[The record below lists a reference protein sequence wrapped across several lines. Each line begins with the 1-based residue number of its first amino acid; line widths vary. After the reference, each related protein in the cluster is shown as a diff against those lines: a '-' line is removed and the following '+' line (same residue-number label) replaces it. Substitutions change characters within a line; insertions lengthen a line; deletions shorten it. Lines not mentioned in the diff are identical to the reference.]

1 MASPIRR
8 PVLASRPSSVAE
20 HVRPGQPPERDASTH
35 QIAPHDRADRRGLDG
50 PRRIGKGEE
59 HPALPMVRA
68 AMLEILGQRGTDLL
82 RQWQHPLAAALPSA
96 KAELPCMPIQVV
108 QFEHGDLAGAQ
119 AQIGQQREDRPVTI
133 RRRTRRGRTLQQP
146 PKLLRGEMR
155 RQASMPRTPDPRD
168 GAVEP
173 TRSNTAPSEVS
184 QEGARGTRRC
194 RAPVPR
200 LVYGLLPDELGHKLD
215 GQTGPIGRIRAGT
228 GRDEALY
235 GGQVAQSRR
244 IGGPHH
250 VAQIVGVAGDP
261 GSGVVICR
269 VHHNLPAAVLA
280 ARRGSRIMPRLRYA
294 KRRCTGR
301 QIRHDRARSA

>member
-1 MASPIRR
+1 M
-8 PVLASRPSSVAE
+8 AE

-82 RQWQHPLAAALPSA
+82 RQRQHPLAAALPSA

-119 AQIGQQREDRPVTI
+119 AQTGQQREDRPVTI

-155 RQASMPRTPDPRD
+155 RQASPDNSSALLTIVDRQASPQFLVVADSCPSGRLTVRWAGFD
-168 GAVEP
+168 VWQALGLSTVG
-173 TRSNTAPSEVS
+173 RSRGNAP
-184 QEGARGTRRC
+184 
-194 RAPVPR
+194 
-200 LVYGLLPDELGHKLD
+200 
-215 GQTGPIGRIRAGT
+215 
-228 GRDEALY
+228 
-235 GGQVAQSRR
+235 
-244 IGGPHH
+244 
-250 VAQIVGVAGDP
+250 
-261 GSGVVICR
+261 
-269 VHHNLPAAVLA
+269 
-280 ARRGSRIMPRLRYA
+280 RGS
-294 KRRCTGR
+294 
-301 QIRHDRARSA
+301 